1 MIFRGLNE
9 KCKSQRFHGTISQ
22 NNYQKYSKVP
32 NKVQFD
38 VINFI
43 SNTAIFQQFLM
54 TKSIRNEQIVGGFRF
69 EGVLSFPTLS

>member
-43 SNTAIFQQFLM
+43 PVKNEGNIF
-54 TKSIRNEQIVGGFRF
+54 FRDLR
-69 EGVLSFPTLS
+69 E